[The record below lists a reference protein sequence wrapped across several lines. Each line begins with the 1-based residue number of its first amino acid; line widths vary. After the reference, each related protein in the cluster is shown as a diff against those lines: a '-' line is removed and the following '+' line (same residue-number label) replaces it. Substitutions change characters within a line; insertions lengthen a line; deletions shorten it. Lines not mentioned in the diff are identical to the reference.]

1 MTVAELK
8 VAEQK
13 VRRKLAVSPVDLA
26 EFESR
31 AGLEL
36 VESLRSVALVLLL
49 DAGPLAL
56 VATRYRTCSGPS

>member
-1 MTVAELK
+1 MVAVPVVLGEKVAELK
-8 VAEQK
+8 VAERK

-36 VESLRSVALVLLL
+36 VESLH
-49 DAGPLAL
+49 
-56 VATRYRTCSGPS
+56 